1 MDTLEKTI
9 YILQD
14 INKLEDWGVYR
25 RLQDAEEAMHTNIM
39 FETPENRKAR
49 AKELIII
56 TKII

>member
-1 MDTLEKTI
+1 MDRII

-14 INKLEDWGVYR
+14 INRLEDWGVFKT
-25 RLQDAEEAMHTNIM
+25 LQEAEDAMHTNIM
-39 FETPENRKAR
+39 MESEENREAR

>member
-1 MDTLEKTI
+1 MSKII

-14 INKLEDWGVYR
+14 INKLDDWGVFKT
-25 RLQDAEEAMHTNIM
+25 LQEAEDAMHTNIV
-39 FETPENRKAR
+39 FEMPKNREAR

>member
-1 MDTLEKTI
+1 MDKII

-14 INKLEDWGVYR
+14 INKVEDWGVFKT
-25 RLQDAEEAMHTNIM
+25 LQDAEEAMHTNIL
-39 FETPENRKAR
+39 FESPKNREAR

>member
-14 INKLEDWGVYR
+14 INKLEDWGVFKT
-25 RLQDAEEAMHTNIM
+25 LQDAKDAMHTNIM
-39 FETPENRKAR
+39 FESQENREAR

>member
-1 MDTLEKTI
+1 MGKTI

-14 INKLEDWGVYR
+14 INKIDDWGVFKT
-25 RLQDAEEAMHTNIM
+25 LQEAEEAMHTNIV
-39 FETPENRKAR
+39 FEMPENREAR